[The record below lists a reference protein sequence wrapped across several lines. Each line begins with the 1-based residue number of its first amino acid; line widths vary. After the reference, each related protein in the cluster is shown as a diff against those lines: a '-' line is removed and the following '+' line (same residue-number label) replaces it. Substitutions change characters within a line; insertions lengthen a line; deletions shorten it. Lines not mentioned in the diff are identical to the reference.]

1 MPAFSLSHPMSSIAV
16 RAVLSGTIFATALP
30 AAAQTLPLPTIE
42 ANSWALY
49 DTHTG
54 RFLAAYEPS
63 QKIIPASL
71 TKVMTAY
78 LVFEALRE
86 KKLQKDQMVK
96 VSLNAYRVDKSSSK
110 MFIDPKVPVSIEN
123 LLYGL
128 IVQSGNDAAIQ
139 LAEAVA
145 GTEENFAA
153 LMNAKAAELGMKGS
167 KFQNASGLPHPDN
180 YSTAEDLALL
190 AARLIKDFPEEYK
203 IYSVKEFTYNNI
215 KQGNRNML
223 LYSDTTVDGM
233 KTGYVNGSGYNL
245 IASAKRPAT
254 TGDYR
259 IISVVTGT
267 KSPRAR
273 AQASQSLL
281 SWGYLNFEAVKLTT
295 KDQQLATPVVWKGTQ
310 DTVKVGFAE
319 DRYDTFT
326 KGTADK
332 VKMEVKL
339 QERLMAPLAKGAKVG
354 VVKITHD
361 GKPVAEV
368 PLVTLEGVKEANFF
382 SRMWDSVRLLVI

>member
-1 MPAFSLSHPMSSIAV
+1 MHASRSSLLPLSILV
-16 RAVLSGTIFATALP
+16 RAAVCGAVFAAVLPATAQSLP
-30 AAAQTLPLPTIE
+30 APTVAAK
-42 ANSWALY
+42 SWALY
-49 DTHTG
+49 DAHAG
-54 RFLAAYEPS
+54 RFLASHDAGTR
-63 QKIIPASL
+63 IIPASL

-78 LVFEALRE
+78 IVFEALRD
-86 KKLQKDQMVK
+86 KKLHLDQTVA
-96 VSLNAYRVDKSSSK
+96 VSLNAYRVDKTSSK
-110 MFIDPKVPVSIEN
+110 MYIDPKVPVSIKD

-145 GTEENFAA
+145 GSEETFVAM
-153 LMNAKAAELGMKGS
+153 MNAKAAQLGMKGS

-190 AARLIKDFPEEYK
+190 AAKLIKDFPEEYK

-223 LYSDTTVDGM
+223 LYTDPTVDGM
-233 KTGYVNGSGYNL
+233 KTGYVTGSGYNL
-245 IASAKRPAT
+245 IASAKRPVT

-267 KSPRAR
+267 ESARAR

-281 SWGYLNFEAVKLTT
+281 NWGFLNFESVKVSA
-295 KDQQLATPVVWKGTQ
+295 KDQQMATPVIWKGTQ
-310 DTVKVGFAE
+310 PTVKVGFAE
-319 DRYDTFT
+319 DRYETFA
-326 KGTADK
+326 KGTASK
-332 VKMEVKL
+332 VKTEIALQGKL
-339 QERLMAPLAKGAKVG
+339 TAPLAKGAKVG
-354 VVKITHD
+354 VAKITHD

-368 PLVTLEGVKEANFF
+368 PVVALESVGEASFF
-382 SRMWDSVRLLVI
+382 ARMWDTVRMMMI